1 MIKKLIRELAV
12 VFLLMILFVI
22 PARAAEDTITLEAN
36 GNKVTVTL
44 TPAAGSEEEIRSLQ
58 VSFEISSKEGKP
70 PKENDVSFA
79 FNNSV
84 KSDVKEFRYQE
95 STGILTIYL
104 SGGQDILSGSGN
116 DRKAS
121 LGEIVLLASSEYTVR
136 MTEGS
141 LTTVNGAFDME
152 ENKGASSTVTVGSGN
167 SGATN
172 PSGGGSGGGSGNGG
186 GWSSNESDGRRPS
199 SGTTS
204 NRFPSFVTN
213 TNTAPNPG
221 VVIKP
226 AVTPSSSE
234 TTASNEQD
242 NGNAPA
248 TQQSSPAENGSTASP
263 DNNNNNN
270 NKNSQ
275 SPSVAQNTPSGTGNN
290 GNNGDNGTGSAG
302 DGKEKEKEGET
313 MNKEEASGSQI
324 TVSEET
330 QSPDETVTEAPEETQ
345 KETEDS
351 VQTNKK
357 AENEKKGLNVTWL
370 IIIFA
375 VIAVACAAAVLV
387 MQASD
392 NPKWKKR
399 FKK

>member
-36 GNKVTVTL
+36 GNQVTVTL

-70 PKENDVSFA
+70 PKEDEVSFD
-79 FNNSV
+79 FNGSI

-121 LGEIVLLASSEYTVR
+121 LGEIVLPASSEYTVR
-136 MTEGS
+136 MKEGS

-172 PSGGGSGGGSGNGG
+172 PSGGGSGSGSSGSSG

-199 SGTTS
+199 GGTTS
-204 NRFPSFVTN
+204 NRFPSFVTS
-213 TNTAPNPG
+213 TNTAPNPS

-242 NGNAPA
+242 TGNAPS

-263 DNNNNNN
+263 DNNK

-275 SPSVAQNTPSGTGNN
+275 SPSVAQNTHSGTGNN
-290 GNNGDNGTGSAG
+290 GNNGKNGTGSAG

-313 MNKEEASGSQI
+313 MNKEEASGSQS

-345 KETEDS
+345 KETEAS
-351 VQTNKK
+351 VQTGKK
-357 AENEKKGLNVTWL
+357 AEDEKKGLNVTWL

-392 NPKWKKR
+392 NPKGKKR